1 MFAQQL
7 INGLMLGSVYA
18 LIAVG
23 FTVIFG
29 VMRMLN
35 LAHAY
40 IFMSAP
46 FFAHLTLSHVGVPP
60 LLACVAGIV
69 CAGLL
74 GVVLYVLCFLP
85 IPQSNALGGFVTSLS
100 FGVILQVTLVN
111 WFGTLKIP
119 FNLGIATPDLR
130 IGSVILSGAQA
141 ASLVIALGLMA
152 GLLVVLNKSRF
163 GRNVRAVAEND
174 VAARLLGI
182 SARRLVL
189 QVFFLASSLAGLAG
203 LLVAA
208 RFEVIWPYMSD
219 TYALKALA
227 VIVIGGLGDVRGAV
241 LAGIGLGASEVMFQ
255 AYAPPGLAEA
265 FVWTLVIL
273 VFLVKPEGLFGSQV
287 QRREV

>member
-1 MFAQQL
+1 
-7 INGLMLGSVYA
+7 MLGSVYA

-40 IFMSAP
+40 IFMVAP
-46 FFAHLTLSHVGVPP
+46 FVAYALLGKWGVPP
-60 LLACVAGIV
+60 FVACLAGIA

-74 GVVLYVLCFLP
+74 GVLLYVICFLP
-85 IPQSNALGGFVTSLS
+85 IPQGSPLGGFVTSLS
-100 FGVILQVTLVN
+100 FGVILQVVLVN
-111 WFGTLKIP
+111 VFGTLKIP
-119 FNLGIATPDLR
+119 FTFGMPVGDLQ
-130 IGSVILSGAQA
+130 IGSVILSGAQVV
-141 ASLVIALGLMA
+141 SLLIALALMVT
-152 GLLVVLNKSRF
+152 LLVVLNKSRF

-189 QVFFLASSLAGLAG
+189 KVLFLASALAGLAG
-203 LLVAA
+203 LLVAV

-219 TYALKALA
+219 AYALKALA

-241 LAGIGLGASEVMFQ
+241 LAGIVLGLSEVLFQ
-255 AYAPPGLAEA
+255 AYAPPGFAEA
-265 FVWTLVIL
+265 FVWTMVIL